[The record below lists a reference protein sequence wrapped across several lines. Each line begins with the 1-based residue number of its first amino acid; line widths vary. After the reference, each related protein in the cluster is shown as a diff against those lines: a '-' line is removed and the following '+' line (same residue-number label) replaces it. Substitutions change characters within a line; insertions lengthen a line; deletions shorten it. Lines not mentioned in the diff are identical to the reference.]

1 MSNLLFWPCHQIK
14 FPSRFKTKWLER
26 NDLIYICM
34 WYAKWNKTLKHNKCG
49 KQSKIAKQEIQHLAL
64 ILIPATSAV
73 PQLMENGKQ
82 GKLRKGFHQILSHL
96 HTDELWR
103 TLPNAGV
110 NPSSISPFVELKEK
124 ANFWGKSI
132 FGVGKTNYGLA
143 DSSLGGEGNPFNKTV
158 KTSSKTEKYFSRK
171 IDTLAKENKLQPLD
185 PLRKYFL
192 STNK

>member
-1 MSNLLFWPCHQIK
+1 MIEYTYVQDVPKNTNIQKTITKIEHCGA
-14 FPSRFKTKWLER
+14 RFYHVH
-26 NDLIYICM
+26 DLGGLDPVSIRKKRPKYWFLDTGGVCY
-34 WYAKWNKTLKHNKCG
+34 WYEPVHCGSSSILKVQNAKWNKTLKHNECG

-110 NPSSISPFVELKEK
+110 NPSSIL
-124 ANFWGKSI
+124 
-132 FGVGKTNYGLA
+132 L
-143 DSSLGGEGNPFNKTV
+143 L
-158 KTSSKTEKYFSRK
+158 
-171 IDTLAKENKLQPLD
+171 
-185 PLRKYFL
+185 
-192 STNK
+192 

>member
-1 MSNLLFWPCHQIK
+1 
-14 FPSRFKTKWLER
+14 
-26 NDLIYICM
+26 M
-34 WYAKWNKTLKHNKCG
+34 WYAKWNKTLKHIKCG
-49 KQSKIAKQEIQHLAL
+49 KQSQIAKQEIQHVAL
-64 ILIPATSAV
+64 ILIQATSAV

-110 NPSSISPFVELKEK
+110 NPSSISSHVKLKEK

-132 FGVGKTNYGLA
+132 FWVGKTNYGLA

-158 KTSSKTEKYFSRK
+158 KTSSTATSTKLKAEIALFS
-171 IDTLAKENKLQPLD
+171 IDPATHPHIREVYLD
-185 PLRKYFL
+185 NL
-192 STNK
+192 T

>member
-1 MSNLLFWPCHQIK
+1 
-14 FPSRFKTKWLER
+14 
-26 NDLIYICM
+26 M

-110 NPSSISPFVELKEK
+110 NPNSISSLVELKEK

-158 KTSSKTEKYFSRK
+158 KTSSNTEKYFSRK
-171 IDTLAKENKLQPLD
+171 IDTLAKENKLQSLD
-185 PLRKYFL
+185 PPNKSSSKSIFL
-192 STNK
+192 AQTNKSWDGSWCS

>member
-1 MSNLLFWPCHQIK
+1 MNH
-14 FPSRFKTKWLER
+14 
-26 NDLIYICM
+26 DIYIYMCT

-64 ILIPATSAV
+64 ILIQATSAV

-110 NPSSISPFVELKEK
+110 NPSWISSFVELIEK

-158 KTSSKTEKYFSRK
+158 KTSSKKKS
-171 IDTLAKENKLQPLD
+171 ISLAKLIPLQ
-185 PLRKYFL
+185 KKT
-192 STNK
+192 S